1 MSMTHANTKHHI
13 VNHLVSDELVR
24 AVRFR
29 SPSVANSDADADA
42 EVHSPWSTFSGE
54 CTGTSDDTKRFTC
67 GEKEGK
73 CDGEYFHPK
82 APTVDHSEIAIMRCR
97 RPCCWT
103 PIRHPNTRQVQ

>member
-1 MSMTHANTKHHI
+1 MLTASCRRMSMTHANTKHHI

-54 CTGTSDDTKRFTC
+54 CTVTSDDTKRFTC
-67 GEKEGK
+67 VADEGK
-73 CDGEYFHPK
+73 CEGEYDDPN
-82 APTVDHSEIAIMRCR
+82 APTVNHSVLAIMAS
-97 RPCCWT
+97 
-103 PIRHPNTRQVQ
+103 